1 MVIKKLALPRRTFI
15 RGLGA
20 TLALPLLDAMVP
32 AMSAQSN
39 MSKAS
44 NVAKA
49 PRFAAI
55 YVGNG
60 ANMNDWTPA
69 GDGAGFEFS
78 PILKPLEAFR
88 DRTVVFTGLDNFPAT
103 DQGDSGGQHPRA
115 APAFMSCVHPKQT
128 EGADVQ
134 AGTTIDQL
142 IAQKICR
149 DAKLSSLE
157 IAVDRNDVVGAC
169 DHGYACAYMNSM
181 SWKTPTMPLPAE
193 THPRF
198 VFERLFGSGD
208 TAEERVRRSREDRS
222 ILDGLSQEI
231 EHLRRKLGQ
240 RDGVK
245 LSEYLDAIREVEQRI
260 ARSESSNGDVTVPA
274 RPVGV
279 PDTFREYAELMFD
292 LQVLAFQAD
301 ITRVSSFMMARENVN
316 RAYGEIGLPEA
327 HHAMSHHGN
336 NPEKMA
342 VFTRLNTYH
351 VETLAYFVK
360 KLQAIP
366 DGDGTLLD
374 HTVVLYGSGMSDG
387 NTHNNYNVPVVVVG
401 GRDLEMKG
409 NRHLTY
415 AKGTPLANL
424 SMSLLDKFGVNVE
437 RFGDSTGRLDLLS
450 GV

>member
-1 MVIKKLALPRRTFI
+1 MIITKRALPRRTFI
-15 RGLGA
+15 RGMGA
-20 TLALPLLDAMVP
+20 TLALPFLDAMVP
-32 AMSAQSN
+32 ALSAL
-39 MSKAS
+39 SKA
-44 NVAKA
+44 A

-55 YVGNG
+55 YCGNG

-69 GDGAGFEFS
+69 TEGAGFAFS

-88 DRTVVFTGLDNFPAT
+88 DRTLVFTGLDNFPAT

-142 IAQKICR
+142 IAAQISR
-149 DAKLSSLE
+149 DVKLSSLE
-157 IAVDRNDVVGAC
+157 MAVDRNDVVGAC

-193 THPRF
+193 TNPRF

-208 TAEERVRRSREDRS
+208 SAEERAVRSREDRS
-222 ILDGLSQEI
+222 ILDGVTEEI
-231 EHLRRKLGQ
+231 SRLRRTLGA

-260 ARSESSNGDVTVPA
+260 AKGESDKSDLAVPE
-274 RPVGV
+274 RPVGE
-279 PDTFREYAELMFD
+279 PRTFREHAELMFD

-301 ITRVSSFMMARENVN
+301 ITRVSSFLMARENVN
-316 RAYGEIGLPEA
+316 RSYTEIGLPEA
-327 HHAMSHHGN
+327 HHSMSHHAN

-342 VFTRLNTYH
+342 VFSKLNTYH
-351 VETLAYFVK
+351 VETLAYFLK

-374 HTVVLYGSGMSDG
+374 HSVVLYGSGMSDG
-387 NTHNNYNVPVVVVG
+387 NTHNNFNVPVVVVG
-401 GRDLEMKG
+401 GRDQQMKG
-409 NRHLTY
+409 NRHLRY
-415 AKGTPLANL
+415 PKGTPLANL
-424 SMSLLDKFGVNVE
+424 SLSLMDKFGVNVE
-437 RFGDSTGRLDLLS
+437 KFGDSTGELDLLS
-450 GV
+450 GL

>member
-1 MVIKKLALPRRTFI
+1 MVITKMALPRRTFI
-15 RGLGA
+15 RGIGA

-32 AMSAQSN
+32 AISAQSK
-39 MSKAS
+39 S
-44 NVAKA
+44 AKSA

-55 YVGNG
+55 YCGNG

-69 GDGAGFEFS
+69 SEGKGFEFS
-78 PILKPLEAFR
+78 PILKPLEPFR
-88 DRTVVFTGLDNFPAT
+88 DRTLVFTGLDNFPAT

-115 APAFMSCVHPKQT
+115 APGFMSCVHPKQT

-134 AGTTIDQL
+134 AGTTIDQM
-142 IAQKICR
+142 IAQRIGH
-149 DAKLSSLE
+149 DSKLTSLE
-157 IAVDRNDVVGAC
+157 VAVDRNDVVGAC

-181 SWKTPTMPLPAE
+181 SWKSPVMPLPAE
-193 THPRF
+193 TNPRF

-208 TAEERVRRSREDRS
+208 TAEERVRRSQEDRS
-222 ILDGLSQEI
+222 ILDGLTQEI
-231 EHLRRKLGQ
+231 AQLRRKLGH

-245 LSEYLDAIREVEQRI
+245 LGEYLDAIRDVEQRI
-260 ARSESSNGDVTVPA
+260 AKNESTSADVAVPA

-279 PDTFREYAELMFD
+279 PETFKEYAELMFD

-301 ITRVSSFMMARENVN
+301 ITRVASFMIARENVN
-316 RAYGEIGLPEA
+316 RSYGEIGLPEA

-342 VFTRLNTYH
+342 LFTRLNTYH
-351 VETLAYFVK
+351 VETLAYFVN
-360 KLQAIP
+360 KLQTIP

-401 GRDLEMKG
+401 GRDQQ
-409 NRHLTY
+409 
-415 AKGTPLANL
+415 
-424 SMSLLDKFGVNVE
+424 V
-437 RFGDSTGRLDLLS
+437 
-450 GV
+450 

>member
-1 MVIKKLALPRRTFI
+1 MVITRIALPRRTFI
-15 RGLGA
+15 RGIGA

-32 AMSAQSN
+32 AMSALP
-39 MSKAS
+39 KA
-44 NVAKA
+44 A

-55 YVGNG
+55 YCGNG
-60 ANMNDWTPA
+60 ANMNDWTP
-69 GDGAGFEFS
+69 GTEGAGFTFS

-88 DRTVVFTGLDNFPAT
+88 ERTLVFTGLDNFPAT

-142 IAQKICR
+142 IAEQICR
-149 DAKLSSLE
+149 DSKLSSLE
-157 IAVDRNDVVGAC
+157 VAVDRNDVVGAC

-181 SWKTPTMPLPAE
+181 SWKTPTMPLPSE
-193 THPRF
+193 TNPRV

-208 TAEERVRRSREDRS
+208 TAEARVARSQEDRS
-222 ILDGLSQEI
+222 ILDGVAQEI
-231 EHLRRKLGQ
+231 SNLRRKLGR

-245 LSEYLDAIREVEQRI
+245 LSEYLDAIRDVEQRI
-260 ARSESSNGDVTVPA
+260 ARNESYNSDFAVPE
-274 RPVGV
+274 RPAGV
-279 PDTFREYAELMFD
+279 PETFREYAELMFD
-292 LQVLAFQAD
+292 LQVLAFKAD
-301 ITRVSSFMMARENVN
+301 ITRVSSFLMARENIN
-316 RAYGEIGLPEA
+316 RSYGEIGLPEA

-336 NPEKMA
+336 DPEKMA
-342 VFTRLNTYH
+342 VFSRLNTYH
-351 VETLAYFVK
+351 VETLAYFLK

-374 HTVVLYGSGMSDG
+374 HAIVLYGSGMSDG

-401 GRDLEMKG
+401 GRDQQVKG
-409 NRHLTY
+409 NRHLRY
-415 AKGTPLANL
+415 PKGTPLANL
-424 SMSLLDKFGVNVE
+424 SLTLIEKFGVNVE
-437 RFGDSTGRLDLLS
+437 RFGDSTGELDLLS

>member
-1 MVIKKLALPRRTFI
+1 MIITRMALPRRTFL
-15 RGLGA
+15 RGVGA

-32 AMSAQSN
+32 AMSAQAKSA
-39 MSKAS
+39 KA
-44 NVAKA
+44 A
-49 PRFAAI
+49 PRFAAV
-55 YVGNG
+55 YCGNG

-69 GDGAGFEFS
+69 CEGAGFTFS
-78 PILKPLEAFR
+78 PILKPLEPFR
-88 DRTVVFTGLDNFPAT
+88 DRTLVFTGLDNFPAT

-115 APAFMSCVHPKQT
+115 APAFMSGVHPKQT

-142 IAQKICR
+142 IAAQIGR
-149 DAKLSSLE
+149 DSMLGSLE
-157 IAVDRNDVVGAC
+157 VAVDRNDVVGAC

-181 SWKTPTMPLPAE
+181 SWKNATLPLPAE
-193 THPRF
+193 TSPRL

-208 TAEERVRRSREDRS
+208 SAAVRAARSREDRS
-222 ILDGLSQEI
+222 ILDGVAEEI
-231 EHLRRKLGQ
+231 ASLRRKLGR

-245 LSEYLDAIREVEQRI
+245 LAEYLDAIREVEQRV
-260 ARSESSNGDVTVPA
+260 ARSESSNRDFEMPE

-316 RAYGEIGLPEA
+316 RSYGEIGLPEA
-327 HHAMSHHGN
+327 HHAMSHHSN
-336 NPEKMA
+336 NPGKMA
-342 VFTRLNTYH
+342 LYSKLNTYH
-351 VETLAYFVK
+351 VDTLAYFVK

-374 HTVVLYGSGMSDG
+374 HSVVLYGSGMSDG

-401 GRDLEMKG
+401 GRDLQLKG
-409 NRHLTY
+409 GRHLTY

-424 SMSLLDKFGVNVE
+424 SMSLMEKFGVNVE
-437 RFGDSTGRLDLLS
+437 KFGNSTGSLDLLS